1 MALDTESRVG
11 GGLYAMQLEEEEE
24 EVLGGGGLVTEG
36 GGGEGRKGDLSFFSW
51 TGGESTI
58 ISLIMDCNGVF
69 GY

>member
-1 MALDTESRVG
+1 
-11 GGLYAMQLEEEEE
+11 MQLEEEEE